1 MYRRRWWMLLVLSI
15 SLIIVVIDTTIL
27 NVTIPTLQRE
37 LGASASTL
45 QWIVDSFVLA
55 VAGLLLTMGAL
66 GDKFGRKRALLAGLV
81 VYGLAS
87 LLAAYSATS
96 GQLIAA
102 RVFMGVGGALI
113 TPATLSV
120 IAYVFPP
127 EERAKAIGIWTAV
140 AALGIPIGP
149 VLGGYL
155 LENYWWGSV
164 FFVNVP
170 TVLLVLGAAFV
181 LVPESRAPTARGLDF
196 PGMVLS
202 TAALS
207 ALVFGIIEA
216 PSKGWSDSIILGAF
230 AGALTLG
237 AAFIVYELKTDH
249 PMLNIRLFR
258 ARRLSIGA
266 MALMITFLTLIG
278 MAFILTQYLQIVRAY
293 TPFDAGVRVVPLALG
308 AIIGSM
314 MSFRL
319 VSKFGSNIVI
329 AGGLMVITV
338 ALVVLSLLDVSTAY
352 LVIGL
357 ALFVFGVG
365 MGNTMAPATDAI
377 MGSIPTANSGVG
389 GAINNSSRQVG
400 AALGVGILGS
410 ILNSFYSSNLDG
422 KVTALPAEAAAA
434 AKNSIGAAVQVSTSV
449 EGPIGDSFRSAANA
463 AFVDAFGVTMLFGA
477 AIAFIGALVVLRF
490 MPARGPV

>member
-1 MYRRRWWMLLVLSI
+1 M
-15 SLIIVVIDTTIL
+15 
-27 NVTIPTLQRE
+27 
-37 LGASASTL
+37 
-45 QWIVDSFVLA
+45 
-55 VAGLLLTMGAL
+55 
-66 GDKFGRKRALLAGLV
+66 
-81 VYGLAS
+81 
-87 LLAAYSATS
+87 
-96 GQLIAA
+96 
-102 RVFMGVGGALI
+102 
-113 TPATLSV
+113 
-120 IAYVFPP
+120 
-127 EERAKAIGIWTAV
+127 
-140 AALGIPIGP
+140 
-149 VLGGYL
+149 LGGYL